1 MNLFLITVVYRC
13 TSNCLFKIIHVPN
26 YFFFQQSLNNVGH
39 PILDPYKK
47 SIEENF
53 KSIKTTLSQESESGK
68 KQLYPEQRE
77 WSV

>member
-1 MNLFLITVVYRC
+1 MEFYIVSFTQ
-13 TSNCLFKIIHVPN
+13 KI
-26 YFFFQQSLNNVGH
+26 
-39 PILDPYKK
+39 DPYKK